1 MKAILLARVSG
12 QEQEDTHSIPAQVE
26 RLQSYAKKNGFTDV
40 EIHQIVES
48 STKDT
53 RKKFDKLIEAIRQS
67 KEPTA
72 LIVETVDRLQR
83 GFRESILL
91 NEFLKAGKL
100 ELHFLRESLVLNKD
114 SNSSDHLRWDMG
126 VMFAKNY
133 VMQLSDNVKR
143 SVDRKIASKEWSGQA
158 PIGYLNERD
167 INDKSNI
174 FPDPARAHFIVRLFE
189 LYSTGNHSMITLAK
203 EAKDMGLRSRND
215 KIIGVSTIES
225 ILKNPFY
232 YGYMKV
238 KGQLYPHKYEP
249 LILKELFDKCQEVR
263 EGWHKKPCKYQ
274 AIPFALRGIMKCKVC
289 GSVITG
295 EIKKGKYIYYH
306 CGKRDCER
314 HGIFVKQADIFKEV
328 EKVFKKLNKMP
339 QHVIDDVIE
348 GLKTASKAMTHFHLA
363 SMQGL
368 QDEYKRV
375 VERKSKLY
383 DDKLDKSIT
392 PDFYDMKFKE
402 YTDKESD
409 LLQQMKEH
417 HQANTNCAMT
427 ASLLLDLAK
436 RAWEIFKSSETLEKR
451 ALINFVLQNCVLDNK
466 KLEYDLKDPFATI
479 VKYSNLPVWYPG
491 QESNLRPTT

>member
-1 MKAILLARVSG
+1 MKAILLARVSS

-26 RLQSYAKKNGFTDV
+26 RLRNYAKGKCFTSI
-40 EIHQIVES
+40 EEHQITES

-53 RKKFDKLIEAIRQS
+53 RKQFDLIVDSIRKS
-67 KEPTA
+67 KETIA
-72 LIVETVDRLQR
+72 LVTETIDRLQR
-83 GFRESILL
+83 SFKESVTLHELL
-91 NEFLKAGKL
+91 KTGKL
-100 ELHFLRESLVLNKD
+100 ELHFLRESLVLTQN
-114 SNSSDHLRWDMG
+114 SNSSEYLRWDIG
-126 VMFAKNY
+126 VMFARNY
-133 VMQLSDNVKR
+133 VLQLSDNVKR
-143 SVDRKIASKEWSGQA
+143 SVERKIASKEWVGQA

-189 LYSTGNHSMITLAK
+189 LYSAGNHSMITLAK
-203 EAKDMGLRSRND
+203 EAKNMGLRSRNN
-215 KIIGVSTIES
+215 KIIGTSMIES

-232 YGYMKV
+232 YGYMKI

-249 LILKELFDKCQEVR
+249 LILKELFDRCQEVR

-274 AIPFALRGIMKCKVC
+274 AIPFALRGIMQCKVC
-289 GSVITG
+289 GSTITG

-314 HGIFVKQADIFKEV
+314 HGILVKENDIFKEV
-328 EKVFKKLNKMP
+328 GKVFRKLNKLP

-348 GLKTASKAMTHFHLA
+348 GLKNASKATTHFHLA

-368 QDEYKRV
+368 QDDYKRI

-392 PDFYDMKFKE
+392 NDFYDMKFKE

-417 HQANTNCAMT
+417 NQANTNCAMT

-479 VKYSNLPVWYPG
+479 VKYSNLPVWYPR
-491 QESNLRPTT
+491 QESNLWPTA